1 MTHLAPGVQLRLLTR
16 PIPFVLRRSFKHI
29 KEHVALLQVALA
41 RLYFEN
47 TCTVCTS
54 IAVVRGGPYGREVV
68 VEEYGIPFHAK
79 LVGA

>member
-1 MTHLAPGVQLRLLTR
+1 MTHLSPSVQLRLLTR
-16 PIPFVLRRSFKHI
+16 PIPFVLRRSLKHI
-29 KEHVALLQVALA
+29 EEHVALLQVALP

-47 TCTVCTS
+47 TRAVRTS

-68 VEEYGIPFHAK
+68 VEEYGEPFHAK